1 MYKTRFSRYAAV
13 ADDDVISSFP
23 PALLLRQPT
32 GCGGGVFL
40 SLSRTRAESFA
51 IGAKENSA
59 NIHTGCV
66 GERN

>member
-40 SLSRTRAESFA
+40 SLAESFA

-59 NIHTGCV
+59 HIHTGCV